1 MLETDLHVIHE
12 ISVDH
17 LQPSHNADSHWLG
30 SYVYRA
36 HLSTETIFFH
46 SNLSTGEMVKMI

>member
-17 LQPSHNADSHWLG
+17 LQPSHNADSHCLD
-30 SYVYRA
+30 SYVYKVY
-36 HLSTETIFFH
+36 LSTETIFFH
-46 SNLSTGEMVKMI
+46 SNLSTGEIVNMV

>member
-17 LQPSHNADSHWLG
+17 LQPSHNADSNWLG

-46 SNLSTGEMVKMI
+46 SNLSTGEMVNMI